1 MAVEERGSEPEKGAA
16 SSSDKKRESYMR
28 LDMYGLLRQETH
40 LGKSK
45 QLLGAWNGC
54 FQQNCRSCPH
64 L

>member
-45 QLLGAWNGC
+45 QLLGAG
-54 FQQNCRSCPH
+54 
-64 L
+64 